1 MNTLY
6 QTIETLI
13 DSCAT
18 AFIASVDEAGY
29 PCCKALLAPRVRNG
43 LRIFYFTT
51 NTSSQHTM
59 HYRSQP
65 KATIYFCDESN
76 FRGVL
81 LRGKMIICEDQPTKD
96 LIWRSGD
103 TEYYPLGPND
113 PDYCVLRFEAE
124 HARYYSDLRSQE
136 LQLVPP
142 RAEEAEVRIRW
153 RIKNRI

>member
-1 MNTLY
+1 MNDLY
-6 QTIETLI
+6 RTIEALI

-29 PCCKALLAPRVRNG
+29 PCCKAMLAPRVRNG

-51 NTSSQHTM
+51 NTSSQHAA
-59 HYRSQP
+59 HYRSHP
-65 KATIYFCDESN
+65 KASAYFCDESN

-81 LRGKMIICEDQPTKD
+81 LRGTMTVCEDQTTKD

-103 TEYYPLGPND
+103 TQYYPLGPDD

-124 HARYYSDLRSQE
+124 QARFYCDLRSQE
-136 LQLVPP
+136 LELAPLRP
-142 RAEEAEVRIRW
+142 EDAAARARW
-153 RIKNRI
+153 KTKNRT